1 MTENKILTTREKN
14 KLRIMFVVVNG
25 LIAGLYVV
33 FTFPFANIAFGPIQ
47 FRLAEVLA
55 VLPVFSAGTIPG
67 VTLGCFLAN
76 LLNPNNLGPV
86 DIIGGS
92 LATLTAGILSFLI
105 GKKNKPLG
113 IMPPI
118 VMNGLIVGG
127 YLPFLLVEEG
137 SSVTAQAVGITML
150 SVAGSE
156 AVLLVVLGLPLIVVI
171 AKTKLKDLITKIRL
185 KDLF

>member
-1 MTENKILTTREKN
+1 MSENKVETSREKN
-14 KLRIMFVVVNG
+14 KLMIMFIVMNG

-55 VLPVFSAGTIPG
+55 VLPIFSSGTIPG

-92 LATLTAGILSFLI
+92 LATLIAGILSYFV

-113 IMPPI
+113 IIPPI

-137 SSVTAQAVGITML
+137 NPVTAQVVGVTML

-156 AVLLVVLGLPLIVVI
+156 AVLLVVLGLPLIVLI
-171 AKTKLKDLITKIRL
+171 SKTKLKDLFAKIRL
-185 KDLF
+185 

>member
-67 VTLGCFLAN
+67 VTLGCFLAS
-76 LLNPNNLGPV
+76 PPV
-86 DIIGGS
+86 
-92 LATLTAGILSFLI
+92 LRVALS
-105 GKKNKPLG
+105 
-113 IMPPI
+113 
-118 VMNGLIVGG
+118 LIVENVT
-127 YLPFLLVEEG
+127 LV
-137 SSVTAQAVGITML
+137 
-150 SVAGSE
+150 
-156 AVLLVVLGLPLIVVI
+156 P
-171 AKTKLKDLITKIRL
+171 
-185 KDLF
+185 